1 MGIFGRKK
9 KEEQK
14 VHPPAP
20 PPAPAPQHAS
30 HPKEVREI
38 PVRIIP
44 PAPAR
49 PPANVA
55 PPQPQQAPQQTEDAG
70 SPPAFAPIFIKLTR
84 YRQILNNMNQ
94 IRYSLSLIR
103 NQLMI
108 MNELDSLRAENMKA
122 LQSGIEKVNSKL
134 TKLDSELVRPTGF
147 MQDTPQSQIPMDMQ
161 LEEVE
166 MLEGTITDL
175 RAQIEGL
182 KQEVNALQ

>member
-9 KEEQK
+9 REDQK
-14 VHPPAP
+14 VYPPESASGP
-20 PPAPAPQHAS
+20 TPEHAS

-44 PAPAR
+44 PASAQVPVNA
-49 PPANVA
+49 A
-55 PPQPQQAPQQTEDAG
+55 PPQPYQVPQPKEDAG

-122 LQSGIEKVNSKL
+122 LQTGIEKVNNKL

-147 MQDTPQSQIPMDMQ
+147 MQEAPQVPMDMQ